1 MWRILFL
8 VLTISPISLAEDFV
22 VPLPEAP
29 DMEPVEVESTDP
41 AIAGIVKDVFVTR
54 KPWQLVNPAAPASFG
69 SGEKNV
75 SKDFGPGTPVKSAG
89 LIVFGIE
96 W

>member
-1 MWRILFL
+1 MLRFLILIL
-8 VLTISPISLAEDFV
+8 STVAMASAEDFIV
-22 VPLPEAP
+22 TMPE
-29 DMEPVEVESTDP
+29 EQEIVPVEIEPTKP
-41 AIAGIVKDVFVTR
+41 TIEGIVKDIFETR

-69 SGEKNV
+69 TGEKNV

>member
-1 MWRILFL
+1 MLRLLLI
-8 VLTISPISLAEDFV
+8 VLSSASISVAEDFIV
-22 VPLPEAP
+22 TMPEEREI
-29 DMEPVEVESTDP
+29 DEVEVETTKP
-41 AIAGIVKDVFVTR
+41 TIEGIVKDIFETR
-54 KPWQLVNPAAPASFG
+54 KPWQLVNPAAPSSFG

>member
-1 MWRILFL
+1 MWRFLFL
-8 VLTISPISLAEDFV
+8 LLSTASLSLAQDFEV
-22 VPLPEAP
+22 ILPE
-29 DMEPVEVESTDP
+29 DREIETIEVEPTKP
-41 AIAGIVKDVFVTR
+41 TIEGIVKNIFETR

-69 SGEKNV
+69 TGEKNV
-75 SKDFGPGTPVKSAG
+75 SKDFGPGTPVKSTG

>member
-1 MWRILFL
+1 MSTLSF
-8 VLTISPISLAEDFV
+8 SLAQDFI
-22 VPLPEAP
+22 VPLPEA
-29 DMEPVEVESTDP
+29 EEIVPVEVEPTQP
-41 AIAGIVKDVFVTR
+41 TIEGIVKDIFETR
-54 KPWQLVNPAAPASFG
+54 KPWQMVNPAAPASFG

-89 LIVFGIE
+89 LIIFGIE

>member
-1 MWRILFL
+1 MAS
-8 VLTISPISLAEDFV
+8 VSLAEDFEV
-22 VPLPEAP
+22 LFPEER
-29 DMEPVEVESTDP
+29 DIEPVEVESTDS
-41 AIAGIVKDVFVTR
+41 AIAGIVKDIFETR
-54 KPWQLVNPAAPASFG
+54 KPWQMVNPAAPASFG